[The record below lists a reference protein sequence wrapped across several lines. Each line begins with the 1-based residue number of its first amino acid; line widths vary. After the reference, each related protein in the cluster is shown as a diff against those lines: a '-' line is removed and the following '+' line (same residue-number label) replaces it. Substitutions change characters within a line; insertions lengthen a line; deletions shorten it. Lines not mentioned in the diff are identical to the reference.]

1 MAKPTASPVI
11 DVEDDEDEQAALNA
25 QNKLNQAIA
34 TNLIE
39 VLKRIQRLE
48 KLGGKQD
55 YTFTIMEAL
64 KAFGGTVNLTFL
76 GSVLP
81 DHALLSAARKQ
92 LAEKAL
98 IIEVQEKNRKI
109 LKLVGEA
116 E

>member
-1 MAKPTASPVI
+1 MAKTTPPPVI
-11 DVEDDEDEQAALNA
+11 DVEDDEDEKAALNA
-25 QNKLNQAIA
+25 QNKLNEAIA
-34 TNLIE
+34 THLIE
-39 VLKRIQRLE
+39 VLKRIRRLE
-48 KLGGKQD
+48 KLGGELD

-64 KAFGGTVNLTFL
+64 KAFGGAVNLTFL
-76 GSVLP
+76 SSVLA

-92 LAEKAL
+92 LSEKGL

>member
-1 MAKPTASPVI
+1 MAKPTPPPVI

-34 TNLIE
+34 TNQVEI
-39 VLKRIQRLE
+39 LKRIQRLE

-55 YTFTIMEAL
+55 YTFTITEAL

-92 LAEKAL
+92 LAEKGL

-109 LKLVGEA
+109 IKLVGEA
-116 E
+116 A